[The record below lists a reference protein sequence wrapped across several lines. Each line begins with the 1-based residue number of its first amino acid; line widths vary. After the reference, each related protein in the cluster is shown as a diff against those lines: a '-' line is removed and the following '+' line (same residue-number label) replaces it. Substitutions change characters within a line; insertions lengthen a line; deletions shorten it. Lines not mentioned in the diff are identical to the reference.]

1 MQNSD
6 SVSKFPRRLDAK
18 NGIWKSFILEGCQA
32 IVIYIDFSKAFD
44 VVQHDKLFC
53 KLRACG
59 VDGLLFVVAS
69 YLLWSDVITL

>member
-1 MQNSD
+1 M
-6 SVSKFPRRLDAK
+6 VLCVVFPQCTINLLECLNDWTS
-18 NGIWKSFILEGCQA
+18 NTQEGCQT

-69 YLLWSDVITL
+69 YLL